1 MTAFR
6 FAGGSSLVRSSA
18 SAASRAATS
27 RSPFFAWNNSLV
39 MSSAARI
46 AALCVSTMGPCD
58 NTFFSAWSTY
68 AATSRVYSGG
78 RSDRTVYSSPPIIT
92 LTACFLVLTGP
103 LRRHPE
109 RFPPPT
115 RPPPAGPRAHS
126 AVAAGFPRL
135 LFEKRQAREEIVD
148 PPPRRLDPLAQRLVL
163 LLQVRHAVPRLGV
176 GLGGG
181 PAPPTTLLQLGFGLD
196 GARATPPARPPR
208 GEGWS
213 RAGRAP
219 AHQLSLRRT
228 PSSPSSATSPRAN
241 SASTSR
247 SRSVRSGS
255 RNEQCQATPR
265 CPPGMPG
272 PRYSSNTSSRS
283 SSGPTVRRKT
293 SETWAAVT
301 PGGSTSAKSRST
313 GGCSGSG
320 RYATRSRSPASS
332 RTSKPNNGA
341 AQTGASASRG
351 PAQPTTPPPRCTAT
365 QPTSPPVAA
374 SPVP

>member
-6 FAGGSSLVRSSA
+6 FPGGSSLVRSSA

-39 MSSAARI
+39 MSSAAKI

-92 LTACFLVLTGP
+92 LTACFLVLTGL

-109 RFPPPT
+109 RPPPPT
-115 RPPPAGPRAHS
+115 PTPTRRPAAGPRAHA

-163 LLQVRHAVPRLGV
+163 LLQVRHPVPRLGV

-181 PAPPTTLLQLGFGLD
+181 PAPPTALLQLGFGLD
-196 GARATPPARPPR
+196 GT
-208 GEGWS
+208 
-213 RAGRAP
+213 RAP
-219 AHQLSLRRT
+219 PGQL
-228 PSSPSSATSPRAN
+228 
-241 SASTSR
+241 
-247 SRSVRSGS
+247 
-255 RNEQCQATPR
+255 
-265 CPPGMPG
+265 
-272 PRYSSNTSSRS
+272 
-283 SSGPTVRRKT
+283 
-293 SETWAAVT
+293 
-301 PGGSTSAKSRST
+301 
-313 GGCSGSG
+313 
-320 RYATRSRSPASS
+320 
-332 RTSKPNNGA
+332 
-341 AQTGASASRG
+341 
-351 PAQPTTPPPRCTAT
+351 
-365 QPTSPPVAA
+365 
-374 SPVP
+374 